1 MGVKFPRRITPRP
14 PTPRGRSVPG
24 REKPVERSPGTRGGA
39 HSPIQPFSDAR
50 DALPAGSSSHAGE
63 PPRRPRATVRR
74 AGRRRDSGASGE
86 GFRARPGVAPHCRP
100 IRRRAPR
107 RRPFLAFAASAARL
121 RDPTREGSRGFRAA
135 FTETDCETVSTHD
148 RSQAPAERPWS
159 MLNGSGSGRPP
170 IRECEI
176 LDPGAL
182 EHETPRCQTRS
193 TDYTTHGLPECQS
206 NDASRVGRYA
216 GRLRDRRNLRS
227 VGRRPGGDIA
237 NPVPGQV
244 SLSNVRERS
253 PGPGNRPCF
262 ESASPVRAEPAA
274 VPVSV
279 GVGLRGCGILHC
291 RFAGRRARRVVPLR
305 IHLQGHAR

>member
-1 MGVKFPRRITPRP
+1 MRFRL
-14 PTPRGRSVPG
+14 
-24 REKPVERSPGTRGGA
+24 
-39 HSPIQPFSDAR
+39 D
-50 DALPAGSSSHAGE
+50 LPSHAGE

-206 NDASRVGRYA
+206 NDASRVGPVCRA
-216 GRLRDRRNLRS
+216 PPRPSQPQECRAPP
-227 VGRRPGGDIA
+227 GRRYRQTRSPARCRSLTCGKEARGRAIARASRAPHQFGPSLPLFPFPSESDSGDAGSCIA
-237 NPVPGQV
+237 GSPVDAPAA
-244 SLSNVRERS
+244 LSRSGSTSRGTPDEPSSARCRRSRGRERPTPATRFIPALFPS
-253 PGPGNRPCF
+253 VVQFGPD
-262 ESASPVRAEPAA
+262 
-274 VPVSV
+274 
-279 GVGLRGCGILHC
+279 RGQ
-291 RFAGRRARRVVPLR
+291 PD
-305 IHLQGHAR
+305 